1 MIDLFTQ
8 YNRFGIFGASES
20 GKTTLAKRV
29 SQEIFAHERRPSICL
44 FHLERTPASWGK
56 HARGFYNRDEFL
68 TNVRTA
74 TTGAL
79 VVVEDASVTIAA
91 DKDVT
96 DLFTCIRHQ
105 NHKLLVIG
113 HHAANLTPEMRD
125 SLQRVFLFLQNDDAI
140 KNYWSKIF
148 PGHDLTPAT
157 QLQQYEFLTV
167 ANYQPL
173 LKSQLAK

>member
-1 MIDLFTQ
+1 MIDLFTE

-29 SQEIFAHERRPSICL
+29 SQEVFTREKRPSICL
-44 FHLERTPASWGK
+44 FHLERAPASWGA
-56 HARGFYNRDEFL
+56 HAKGFYNREEFL
-68 TNVRTA
+68 TAVRSQ
-74 TTGAL
+74 TTGCL
-79 VVVEDASVTIAA
+79 VVVEDASVTVAA

-140 KNYWSKIF
+140 RNYWSKIF
-148 PGHDLTPAT
+148 PGHDLTEAT
-157 QLQQYEFLTV
+157 RLQQYEVLTV
-167 ANYQPL
+167 ANYKPL
-173 LKSQLAK
+173 LKFRLSK

>member
-1 MIDLFTQ
+1 MIDLFTE

-29 SQEIFAHERRPSICL
+29 SQEIFAREKRPSICL
-44 FHLERTPASWGK
+44 FHLERNPASWGK
-56 HARGFYNRDEFL
+56 HVNGHFNRDEFL
-68 TNVRTA
+68 AMVRGTN
-74 TTGAL
+74 GAL
-79 VVVEDASVTIAA
+79 VVVEDASVTVAA

-140 KNYWSKIF
+140 QHYWSKIF
-148 PGHDLTPAT
+148 PGHDLTCAT
-157 QLQQYEFLTV
+157 QLQQFEILTV
-167 ANYQPL
+167 ANYKPL
-173 LKSQLAK
+173 LKFKLSK

>member
-1 MIDLFTQ
+1 MIDLFTE

-20 GKTTLAKRV
+20 GKTTLARRV
-29 SQEIFAHERRPSICL
+29 SQEIFIREKRQSICL
-44 FHLERTPASWGK
+44 FHLERAPATWGP
-56 HARGFYNRDEFL
+56 HAHGFFNRDEFL
-68 TNVRTA
+68 AKVRA
-74 TTGAL
+74 SNGCL
-79 VVVEDASVTIAA
+79 VVVEDASVTVAA

-148 PGHDLTPAT
+148 PGHDLSCAT
-157 QLQQYEFLTV
+157 QLQQYEVLTL
-167 ANYQPL
+167 ANYKPM
-173 LKSQLAK
+173 LKFKLAK